1 MAAPYRRGPLARR
14 HEQGRA
20 ARQPPA
26 AGSAAAGSAAAG
38 TDGWTEGRL
47 VVDGRDVFYRRGPTC
62 EGVPLVHVHGFAIS
76 GSYLMPTARRLADHG
91 TAVVPD
97 LPGYGRSERSPR
109 PLGIVGLAR
118 SLEGIL
124 DGLGLDQVVLVGNS
138 MGCAVS
144 LEVAHASPERVHR
157 LVLVS
162 PAGGLQN
169 QPFRRALRQLARDV
183 VREDPRMAGVAVPDY
198 VGFGAVNAF
207 RAFHE
212 LTLFPALERLVSVP
226 VPTLAV
232 LGDRD
237 PLVPGPRRVRE
248 VQALSHDHIAVVLIQ
263 GAAHAINFSH
273 PGQLANV
280 IGAWLDDRDVVDD
293 PTEPGTARTLTPR
306 RPGGGPDGP
315 DGPDGHPRRAA

>member
-1 MAAPYRRGPLARR
+1 MAAPRRRPSLLARGP
-14 HEQGRA
+14 GRA
-20 ARQPPA
+20 AQPPQPA
-26 AGSAAAGSAAAG
+26 PG
-38 TDGWTEGRL
+38 TPVDADGWTEGRL
-47 VVDGRDVFYRRGPTC
+47 TVDGRSLFYRRGPTRD
-62 EGVPLVHVHGFAIS
+62 GVPLVHVHGFAIS
-76 GSYLMPTARRLADHG
+76 GAYLMPTARRLAEHG
-91 TAVVPD
+91 TGVVPD

-109 PLGIVGLAR
+109 PLGIPGLAR
-118 SLEGIL
+118 SLEDVL
-124 DGLGLDQVVLVGNS
+124 DALGLDRVVLVGNS

-169 QPFRRALRQLARDV
+169 QPLRRALGQLARDV
-183 VREDPRMAGVAVPDY
+183 AREDPRMAGVALRDY

-212 LTLFPALERLVSVP
+212 LTLFPALERLVTVG

-248 VQALSHDHIAVVLIQ
+248 VQVLSHDHIAVVLIE

-280 IGAWLDDRDVVDD
+280 VASWLDDRGVVDD
-293 PTEPGTARTLTPR
+293 PTEPGTARPLTPR
-306 RPGGGPDGP
+306 RRTGTDGRGP
-315 DGPDGHPRRAA
+315 A